1 MNQEIITRL
10 EATIGNSYHYK
21 GKNITIE
28 KYKIVGIVNVVVF
41 TPAPINFL
49 ASEIEDFLDNLHDEV
64 KREVAAAEVL
74 VPQSKL
80 VSFEP
85 TRENKIIKDT
95 LLATLQKLQDDPG
108 YLAQAK
114 AICEVTSVM
123 VDLQKNEIQMLTVL
137 SKMK

>member
-1 MNQEIITRL
+1 MQPEIKARL
-10 EATIGNSYHYK
+10 ETTIGNTYNYK

-28 KYKIVGIVNVVVF
+28 KYKVVGVVNVVIF

-49 ASEIEDFLDNLHDEV
+49 ASDIEDFLDNLHDAV
-64 KREVAAAEVL
+64 KREVGPAEVFI
-74 VPQSKL
+74 PESKL

-85 TRENKIIKDT
+85 TRENKIIKET
-95 LLATLQKLQDDPG
+95 LLATMLKLQTDPG

-123 VDLQKNEIQMLTVL
+123 VDVQKNEIQMLTVIN
-137 SKMK
+137 KMK